1 LAPLDLHTNTPY
13 SGGGEDAIY
22 GGDGNDLVDGSY
34 DGLGQDRLYC
44 GKGKDKYIADRNDY
58 VVSSCE
64 VKR

>member
-1 LAPLDLHTNTPY
+1 LNFTPTPPY
-13 SGGGEDAIY
+13 SGGGEHAIY

-34 DGLGQDRLYC
+34 DGLGWDRLYC

-64 VKR
+64 VKW